1 MLTFLKGFAN
11 LASDGYL
18 MISSECHTSKLA
30 AHNDIDNDTLRLNT
44 VQFEIQ
50 SIDSY
55 LNNDLHQVYA
65 LITFGTSKISLFF
78 LELL

>member
-1 MLTFLKGFAN
+1 MRN
-11 LASDGYL
+11 R
-18 MISSECHTSKLA
+18 ISNETVKKKKKKK
-30 AHNDIDNDTLRLNT
+30 NDTLRLNT

-55 LNNDLHQVYA
+55 LSNNDLHQVYA

-78 LELL
+78 LELLEFFMWMLY